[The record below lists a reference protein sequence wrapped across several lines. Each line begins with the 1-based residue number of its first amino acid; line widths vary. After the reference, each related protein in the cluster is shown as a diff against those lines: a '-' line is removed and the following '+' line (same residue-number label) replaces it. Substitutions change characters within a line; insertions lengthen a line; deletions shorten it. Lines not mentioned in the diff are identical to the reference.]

1 MTLKVAAIIGYPVA
15 QSLSPAKHNA
25 VFRERKLDWSYIAME
40 VREDA
45 LSEVLR
51 TLRDKDIKALSV
63 TMPHKEAVFEL
74 LSNASNGLGDVDE
87 SARAARSVNTIVV
100 SGEQLIG
107 SNTDGDGCCN
117 AIKQAGVDVAG
128 SRAVVVGAVVVGMC
142 VVALATP
149 RVVEG
154 MAATTPLDALKTQIN
169 ALQTR
174 YDTLDNSITAQTNT
188 ITGHSHTLY
197 KILSDAP
204 TQSNNITHANVNMDD
219 PSKTPMKNISM
230 S

>member
-1 MTLKVAAIIGYPVA
+1 MKLLPLN
-15 QSLSPAKHNA
+15 LSSGTRN
-25 VFRERKLDWSYIAME
+25 
-40 VREDA
+40 
-45 LSEVLR
+45 
-51 TLRDKDIKALSV
+51 
-63 TMPHKEAVFEL
+63 
-74 LSNASNGLGDVDE
+74 
-87 SARAARSVNTIVV
+87 IVIV
-100 SGEQLIG
+100 G
-107 SNTDGDGCCN
+107 
-117 AIKQAGVDVAG
+117 
-128 SRAVVVGAVVVGMC
+128 AVVVGAVVVGMC
-142 VVALATP
+142 VALVAIAMRKGR

-154 MAATTPLDALKTQIN
+154 MAAATTPLDALKTQIN

>member
-1 MTLKVAAIIGYPVA
+1 MKLFPLN
-15 QSLSPAKHNA
+15 LSSGTRN
-25 VFRERKLDWSYIAME
+25 
-40 VREDA
+40 
-45 LSEVLR
+45 
-51 TLRDKDIKALSV
+51 
-63 TMPHKEAVFEL
+63 
-74 LSNASNGLGDVDE
+74 
-87 SARAARSVNTIVV
+87 IV
-100 SGEQLIG
+100 I
-107 SNTDGDGCCN
+107 
-117 AIKQAGVDVAG
+117 
-128 SRAVVVGAVVVGMC
+128 VGAVVVGMC
-142 VVALATP
+142 VAIAMRNGR

-154 MAATTPLDALKTQIN
+154 MAAATTPLDALKTQIN

>member
-1 MTLKVAAIIGYPVA
+1 MKLFPLN
-15 QSLSPAKHNA
+15 LSSGTRN
-25 VFRERKLDWSYIAME
+25 
-40 VREDA
+40 
-45 LSEVLR
+45 
-51 TLRDKDIKALSV
+51 
-63 TMPHKEAVFEL
+63 
-74 LSNASNGLGDVDE
+74 
-87 SARAARSVNTIVV
+87 IVIV
-100 SGEQLIG
+100 G
-107 SNTDGDGCCN
+107 
-117 AIKQAGVDVAG
+117 
-128 SRAVVVGAVVVGMC
+128 AVVVGAVVVGMC

-154 MAATTPLDALKTQIN
+154 MAAATTPLDALKTQIN

>member
-1 MTLKVAAIIGYPVA
+1 MKLLPLN
-15 QSLSPAKHNA
+15 LSSGTRN
-25 VFRERKLDWSYIAME
+25 
-40 VREDA
+40 
-45 LSEVLR
+45 
-51 TLRDKDIKALSV
+51 
-63 TMPHKEAVFEL
+63 
-74 LSNASNGLGDVDE
+74 
-87 SARAARSVNTIVV
+87 IVIV
-100 SGEQLIG
+100 G
-107 SNTDGDGCCN
+107 
-117 AIKQAGVDVAG
+117 
-128 SRAVVVGAVVVGMC
+128 AVVVGAVVVGMC

-219 PSKTPMKNISM
+219 PSKTPTKNITM

>member
-1 MTLKVAAIIGYPVA
+1 MKLFPLN
-15 QSLSPAKHNA
+15 LSSGTRN
-25 VFRERKLDWSYIAME
+25 
-40 VREDA
+40 
-45 LSEVLR
+45 
-51 TLRDKDIKALSV
+51 
-63 TMPHKEAVFEL
+63 
-74 LSNASNGLGDVDE
+74 
-87 SARAARSVNTIVV
+87 IVIV
-100 SGEQLIG
+100 G
-107 SNTDGDGCCN
+107 
-117 AIKQAGVDVAG
+117 
-128 SRAVVVGAVVVGMC
+128 AVVVGAVVVGVC
-142 VVALATP
+142 VALVAIAMRNGR

-154 MAATTPLDALKTQIN
+154 MAAATTPLDALKTQIN

>member
-1 MTLKVAAIIGYPVA
+1 MKLFPLNLSSGTRNII
-15 QSLSPAKHNA
+15 
-25 VFRERKLDWSYIAME
+25 
-40 VREDA
+40 
-45 LSEVLR
+45 
-51 TLRDKDIKALSV
+51 
-63 TMPHKEAVFEL
+63 
-74 LSNASNGLGDVDE
+74 
-87 SARAARSVNTIVV
+87 IV
-100 SGEQLIG
+100 GG
-107 SNTDGDGCCN
+107 
-117 AIKQAGVDVAG
+117 
-128 SRAVVVGAVVVGMC
+128 VVVVMC
-142 VVALATP
+142 VALAAVAMTNGP

-154 MAATTPLDALKTQIN
+154 MATATPLDALKAQIN
-169 ALQTR
+169 TLQTT